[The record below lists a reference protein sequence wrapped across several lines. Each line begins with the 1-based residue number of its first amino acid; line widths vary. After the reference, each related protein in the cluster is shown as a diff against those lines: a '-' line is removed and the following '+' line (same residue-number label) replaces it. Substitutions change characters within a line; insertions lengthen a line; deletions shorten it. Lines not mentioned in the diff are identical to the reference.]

1 MKKNEPHIESE
12 LVLGLTKSDHS
23 SFQLLFDYYSEAL
36 FMFALSYLKSRDTA
50 EDLVQEVF
58 LKIWNNRKSLRTDTC
73 FRSYLFTIALN
84 SIYKYLK
91 KLAKLNEVKHDLL
104 LDFSDSET
112 VLNDHPDYQAL
123 VDKLNELVARMP
135 ERRRQVFIKKK
146 FEGMSL
152 KEIAEEL
159 DITPKTVEFHITEA
173 MKFLKQEFEKF
184 RVEGMIFFYLF
195 IQGK

>member
-1 MKKNEPHIESE
+1 LNKKELHIESE
-12 LVLGLTKSDHS
+12 LIVGLRKSDHS
-23 SFQLLFDYYSEAL
+23 SFQLLFDRYSEPL

-84 SIYKYLK
+84 SIYKHLK
-91 KLAKLNEVKHDLL
+91 KLAKLNEFKHDLL
-104 LDFSDSET
+104 VDFSDSEID
-112 VLNDHPDYQAL
+112 LNDHSDYQAL
-123 VDKLNELVARMP
+123 IDKLNELVSRMP
-135 ERRRQVFIKKK
+135 ERRRQVFTKKK
-146 FEGMSL
+146 FEGKSL

-159 DITPKTVEFHITEA
+159 DITPKTVEYHITEA

-184 RVEGMIFFYLF
+184 RIEGMVFFYLF
-195 IQGK
+195 IQGE

>member
-12 LVLGLTKSDHS
+12 LIVGLTRSDHS
-23 SFQLLFDYYSEAL
+23 SFQLLFDYYSEPL
-36 FMFALSYLKSRDTA
+36 FMFALSYLKSKDTA

-84 SIYKYLK
+84 SIYKHLK
-91 KLAKLNEVKHDLL
+91 KLAKLNEFKHDLL
-104 LDFSDSET
+104 IDFSDSET
-112 VLNDHPDYQAL
+112 DLNDHPDYQTL
-123 VDKLNELVARMP
+123 IDKLNELVSRMP
-135 ERRRQVFIKKK
+135 ERRRQVFTKKK
-146 FEGMSL
+146 FDGKSL

-173 MKFLKQEFEKF
+173 MKFLKKEFEKF